1 MWTVLCGV
9 QCFSSSLSPCMLFVA
24 HGSGLPGPHILLFSR
39 SLLRRFSRFFSANG
53 SPYIVLLIQNFSSF
67 PATLRHIS
75 NALPVITSSRKLDKP
90 FIEICIS
97 SRNRV

>member
-1 MWTVLCGV
+1 MRTVLCEV
-9 QCFSSSLSPCMLFVA
+9 LCFSSSLLFVA

-75 NALPVITSSRKLDKP
+75 NALPVITSSRELDKP